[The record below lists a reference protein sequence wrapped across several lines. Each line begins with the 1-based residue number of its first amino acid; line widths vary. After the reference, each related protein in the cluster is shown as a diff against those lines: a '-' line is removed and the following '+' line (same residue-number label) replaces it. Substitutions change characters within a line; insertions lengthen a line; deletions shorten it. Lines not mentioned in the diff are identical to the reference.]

1 MGGDEVKVCE
11 GAPWCL
17 MLVPDGTRACKM
29 HQKYPAQF
37 NEGKDRWMS
46 RVKKAMTAQKKAEAA
61 QAASD
66 AKLKARK

>member
-1 MGGDEVKVCE
+1 MKVCE

-29 HQKYPAQF
+29 HQRFPANF

-46 RVKKAMTAQKKAEAA
+46 RVKKAIKTEKLEAA
-61 QAASD
+61 KQAASD
-66 AKLKARK
+66 AKLKARR